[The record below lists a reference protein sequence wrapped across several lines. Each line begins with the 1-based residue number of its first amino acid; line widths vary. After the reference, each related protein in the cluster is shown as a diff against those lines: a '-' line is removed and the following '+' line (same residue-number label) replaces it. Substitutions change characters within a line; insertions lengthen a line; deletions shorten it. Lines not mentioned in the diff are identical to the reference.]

1 MKIKH
6 CRFCNSNKLKPFL
19 NLGNCQPAD
28 QFLHQPYSNS
38 NAKKYPLEV
47 TICESC
53 SLVQLNFT
61 CSGEILYQ
69 QDYPYESDVTREGRE
84 HWKKFADDI
93 VDRFKL
99 NKNDLVI
106 DIGSNVGELLS
117 NFKDNG
123 TRVCGIDPAH
133 NIASKAIKRG
143 IPTIVDFFNS
153 SIIKTIKDKKLF
165 PKIITGTNVFAHI
178 DDINGSVEVVKKIL
192 LPDGVFVIEAP
203 YLKNL
208 LQGLEYDTIYH
219 EHLTYLSI
227 KPLRELFQ
235 KFDLEIFDVEFKDFH
250 GGSIRVFVQHKN
262 SCYEIS
268 NKILEIE
275 RDEEMLNIHNINKLE
290 NFAKSVEEHKRKLIE
305 ILKDLKRNGKK
316 IAGVGAP
323 AKGMTLLNFCEIDI
337 NYLEFVTEVSKLKIN
352 RYCPGTDL
360 KIMSDEELIT
370 KKIDYALI
378 LPWNFKN
385 EIMKNLNFFKKN
397 GGKFIIPLPKI
408 EII

>member
-6 CRFCNSNKLKPFL
+6 CRFCNSSKLKLFL

-28 QFLHQPYSNS
+28 QFLNQPYSRS

-47 TICESC
+47 IICESC

-84 HWKKFADDI
+84 HWKKFAGDI
-93 VDRFKL
+93 VKRFKL

-117 NFKDNG
+117 NFKEYG
-123 TRVCGIDPAH
+123 TRVCGIDPAY
-133 NIASKAIKRG
+133 NIALKAIKRG
-143 IPTIVDFFNS
+143 VPTIVDFFNS
-153 SIIKTIKDKKLF
+153 SIIKTLKNKKLF

-178 DDINGSVEVVKKIL
+178 DDINGSVDVVKKIL

-227 KPLRELFQ
+227 KPLKELFE

-262 SCYEIS
+262 SCYAIS
-268 NKILEIE
+268 DKILEIE
-275 RDEEMLNIHNINKLE
+275 KDEERLNIHNLRILKE
-290 NFAKSVEEHKRKLIE
+290 FAKSVEEHKRQLLDTLKKLKE
-305 ILKDLKRNGKK
+305 GGKK

-323 AKGMTLLNFCEIDI
+323 AKGMTLLNFCEINT
-337 NYLEFVTEVSKLKIN
+337 NYLEFVTEVSKLKID

-360 KIMSDEELIT
+360 KIISDEELI
-370 KKIDYALI
+370 KNKIDYALI

-385 EIMKNLNFFKKN
+385 EIMKNLSSFKNK

-408 EII
+408 EIV